1 MYEALRSIALSHWE
15 SQLAPEA
22 VALEFRMLLMSLLM
36 LLTIVLQLLTSC
48 ETALKIVDLR
58 LLNDIDTPL
67 HA

>member
-36 LLTIVLQLLTSC
+36 LLTIVHRT
-48 ETALKIVDLR
+48 TIVDKLR
-58 LLNDIDTPL
+58 DGDGSEDR
-67 HA
+67 

>member
-36 LLTIVLQLLTSC
+36 LLTIVHRAT
-48 ETALKIVDLR
+48 IVDKLR
-58 LLNDIDTPL
+58 DGDGSEDR
-67 HA
+67 